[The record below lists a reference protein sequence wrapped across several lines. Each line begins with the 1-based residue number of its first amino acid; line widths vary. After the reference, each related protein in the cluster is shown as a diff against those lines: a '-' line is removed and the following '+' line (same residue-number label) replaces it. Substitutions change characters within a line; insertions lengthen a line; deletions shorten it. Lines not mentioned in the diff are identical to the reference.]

1 MRRVAPVLVLLV
13 ALLGLSLPAV
23 GAGAPPAQR
32 ALQASADAGSAAQV
46 DTDPIVNG
54 TVTTELVVEVRPNT
68 DARWS
73 VRTRYRLET
82 ENDTQAFRELVED
95 LRADRAETSYGPE
108 LFRNY
113 AAGAEAATGRE
124 MNVTDV
130 SYDGTVRDGG
140 PEPGDE
146 YQKVGVLTLSFTW
159 TDFAE
164 KTEDGRLRVG
174 DVFAAPDGGVW
185 LPSLDA
191 DQRIVFVTPE
201 GYGVDRSISSE
212 TKGDRRI
219 IDGPRQFRRGVWFV
233 YGPDEESPGESTT
246 PDREGGILPGG
257 LDPVLLGGLGIVLI
271 VAGVVAYAVA
281 TRDDDGAAPGS
292 DGGPSDDDGSG
303 TAVESV
309 QQDDF
314 DHSLLSDE
322 ERVEYLLERNGGR
335 MRQAAIVEE
344 TGWSDA
350 KVSQLLSAMAD
361 DDRVNKLRI
370 GRENLI
376 SLPGH
381 DPADEPLGNGR
392 EGDQEGEGSPDN
404 PTEGTSV

>member
-1 MRRVAPVLVLLV
+1 VLVLLV

-23 GAGAPPAQR
+23 GAGAPPADR
-32 ALQASADAGSAAQV
+32 APQASDGAGPPAQWQVASDA
-46 DTDPIVNG
+46 IVNG
-54 TVTTELVVEVRPNT
+54 TVTTEIVVEVRPDA
-68 DARWS
+68 DARWI

-82 ENDTQAFRELVED
+82 ENDTRAFRGLVEG
-95 LRADRAETSYGPE
+95 LRAGRTDVTRGPE

-113 AAGAEAATGRE
+113 AEQAEAATGRE
-124 MNVTDV
+124 MNVTGV
-130 SYDGTVRDGG
+130 EYDGTVYDGE
-140 PEPGDE
+140 PELGDD

-159 TDFAE
+159 TNFAE
-164 KTEDGRLRVG
+164 ETDDGRLRIG
-174 DVFAAPDGGVW
+174 DAFATPDGGVW
-185 LPSLDA
+185 LPSLGG

-201 GYGVDRSISSE
+201 GYGVDRSISSV
-212 TKGDRRI
+212 TDGDRRV

-233 YGPDEESPGESTT
+233 YGPDEGGPDDSST
-246 PDREGGILPGG
+246 PNGDEGLLPGG
-257 LDPVLLGGLGIVLI
+257 IDPLLLGGLGVLLV

-281 TRDDDGAAPGS
+281 TRDDDGSTPGDGGRPS
-292 DGGPSDDDGSG
+292 DGGGG

-314 DHSLLSDE
+314 DLSLLSDE

-361 DDRVNKLRI
+361 DGRINKLRI

-376 SLPGH
+376 SLPDH
-381 DPADEPLGNGR
+381 DPAEEPLGGGA
-392 EGDQEGEGSPDN
+392 EGDPEEGEGSPDS